1 MDQSCWGPTRTREK
15 EAENLVENMMDENFP
30 NLEKEIHP
38 DQGSPQN
45 FK

>member
-15 EAENLVENMMDENFP
+15 EEENLLENMMDENFP